1 MVRFLGVTIKKGREG
16 RMNEKSSGFFGNA
29 ILLIGLF
36 VGGYYLVDHWLI
48 SRFGVVRAWQIERS
62 LISVET
68 VIYVAYALAVL
79 VVFYISA
86 KFKSAQ
92 VLLAGMGMV
101 AAVPFCIWLYGFL
114 GGRYFNVIGKVFFY
128 TAITGGALWLLFV
141 ILTAPIGMIRRF
153 MQFSKERHAR
163 TKTYEAKAMA
173 ILADAKGRYRQSQ
186 YITVAGKNVFA
197 LDTASGAHKF
207 YAAPGK
213 TELFEEEE
221 IPSEFAD
228 MDAPQVFDR
237 IYQATDGQQN
247 CPSLII
253 AGVKRSGK
261 STFAEYLTH
270 QYADEIDFI
279 VIDPKQ
285 DDPKIKWGPTTRVVG
300 KGQNWQAISD
310 EIDDALREIKYLKVD
325 GNRKKRMYLFDEWL
339 NLLAVKENK
348 FGEKVFRFMNKVLT
362 ELSYLGI
369 GVIVLPHATTKTAL
383 GFPPGYGEL
392 KSNFDGIISFKYS
405 LFSGKRSCFFE
416 LNEVEYEIP
425 LWNPWTAKRGGY
437 ATGARR
443 TAHQKNTHNDPFE
456 AIPKQCAGAPEA
468 NLGLRDWRSEKHEE
482 SIIME
487 VYESKKDKII
497 VEAHRAGKS
506 KRAICEMLKMSSGGT
521 ANAEINR
528 VLEKYGI
535 SAGV

>member
-1 MVRFLGVTIKKGREG
+1 MSV
-16 RMNEKSSGFFGNA
+16 KSSGFFGNA
-29 ILLIGLF
+29 IILLGLL
-36 VGGYYLVDHWLI
+36 VGGYYLVNHWLI
-48 SRFGVVRAWQIERS
+48 SRFGVVRAWQIKQS

-68 VIYVAYALAVL
+68 AIYVAYTVAAI

-86 KFKSAQ
+86 KFKSVK
-92 VLLAGMGMV
+92 VLLAGICVV
-101 AAVPFCIWLYGFL
+101 AAAPFCIWLYDYL
-114 GGRYFNVIGKVFFY
+114 GESYFNVIGKVFFY
-128 TAITGGALWLLFV
+128 TAITGGALWLLFM
-141 ILTAPIGMIRRF
+141 ILTAPIGVIRRF
-153 MQFSKERHAR
+153 MQFSRERYAK
-163 TKTYEAKAMA
+163 TKIYEAKAMA
-173 ILADAKGRYRQSQ
+173 VLADAKGRYRQSQ

-197 LDTASGAHKF
+197 LDTKSGAHKF
-207 YAAPGK
+207 YVAPGK

-221 IPSEFAD
+221 IPSEFAN
-228 MDAPQVFDR
+228 MDAPQIFEQ

-247 CPSLII
+247 CPSLIVS
-253 AGVKRSGK
+253 GVKRSGK

-285 DDPKIKWGPTTRVVG
+285 ADPKINWGPTTKVVG
-300 KGQNWQAISD
+300 KGQDWPSISD
-310 EIDDALREIKYLKVD
+310 EIDDALGEIRFLKVD
-325 GNRKKRMYLFDEWL
+325 RNRKKRMYLFDEWL

-362 ELSYLGI
+362 ELSYLGV

-383 GFPPGYGEL
+383 GFPSGYGEL
-392 KSNFDGIISFKYS
+392 KNNFDGIISFKYS

-425 LWNPWTAKRGGY
+425 LWNPRTARRGFSS
-437 ATGARR
+437 GARR
-443 TAHQKNTHNDPFE
+443 AAHQKNTHSGLFE

>member
-1 MVRFLGVTIKKGREG
+1 MSSLKEG
-16 RMNEKSSGFFGNA
+16 GMSVKSSGFFGNA
-29 ILLIGLF
+29 IILLGLL

-48 SRFGVVRAWQIERS
+48 SRFGVVRAWQIKHS
-62 LISVET
+62 LISAET
-68 VIYVAYALAVL
+68 AIYVAYAVAAI

-86 KFKSAQ
+86 KFRSVR
-92 VLLAGMGMV
+92 VLLAGMGVV
-101 AAVPFCIWLYGFL
+101 AAVPFCIWLHGYL
-114 GGRYFNVIGKVFFY
+114 GSRYFNVIGKTFFY
-128 TAITGGALWLLFV
+128 CAITGGALWLLFM
-141 ILTAPIGMIRRF
+141 ILTVPLGVIRRF
-153 MQFSKERHAR
+153 MHFSKESHA
-163 TKTYEAKAMA
+163 KIAIYEARAMA

-197 LDTASGAHKF
+197 LDTRSGAHRF
-207 YAAPGK
+207 YVAPGK
-213 TELFEEEE
+213 AELVEEEE

-228 MDAPQVFDR
+228 MDATQVFEQ

-270 QYADEIDFI
+270 QYKDEIDFI

-285 DDPKIKWGPTTRVVG
+285 DDPKINWGPTTRVVG
-300 KGQNWQAISD
+300 KGQNWKAISD
-310 EIDDALREIKYLKVD
+310 EIDDALGEIRFLKVD
-325 GNRKKRMYLFDEWL
+325 RNRKKRMYLFDEWL

-405 LFSGKRSCFFE
+405 LFTLKRSCFFE
-416 LNEVEYEIP
+416 FNEVEYEIP
-425 LWNPWTAKRGGY
+425 LWNPRTARRGFSS
-437 ATGARR
+437 GARR
-443 TAHQKNTHNDPFE
+443 TAHPKNTHNGPFE
-456 AIPKQCAGAPEA
+456 AIPKKCAGAPDE
-468 NLGLRDWRSEKHEE
+468 NLDPQDWRSEKHKKP
-482 SIIME
+482 IITDY
-487 VYESKKDKII
+487 YESRRDKFI
-497 VEAHRAGKS
+497 VEAHCAGKS
-506 KRAICEMLKMSSGGT
+506 KRTICEDLKMSSGGT
-521 ANAEINR
+521 ANAEINKI
-528 VLEKYGI
+528 LEKYGV
-535 SAGV
+535 SAGG